1 MIGTAPNSLIN
12 TIDTA
17 DLIKK
22 GQKEAAVM
30 FSCLV
35 APTGQVVTSGA
46 YRGTRGSELLE
57 QELLKRLATAKFIP
71 AVHNHQPVIAVF
83 YGTVKF
89 AVVNG
94 KPRLRIFANQQL
106 NEVDK
111 ESDFIDP
118 QPYVGQDSKFTGLHY
133 PETGSTVAVTGV
145 VELALNVDAKGNLT
159 NLQVLSE
166 EPPLLGFG
174 DAALSDFSGAKF
186 IPAFR
191 NGQPVESNV
200 KIPVYYKPSA
210 ELRAI
215 RAERVGVGLM
225 NKVVRASFFKRDPL
239 TCARE
244 LIGTE
249 LIWGECS
256 GVVVEVE
263 AYAAIDDEAAHT
275 FTRPSA
281 RSFIERN
288 KAGAA
293 YVYFNYGVH
302 WMLNVL
308 VKGDANGFV
317 LIRALEP
324 RRGVE
329 LMKRRRG
336 VNDLRQ
342 LCSGPGKLTQ
352 AFAVTGRDHEMDLCS
367 DPRHCFVSNSS
378 ATFDVVAD
386 KRIGI
391 SRSAHL
397 PWRFTLRGSP
407 FVSRA
412 VKL

>member
-1 MIGTAPNSLIN
+1 MFVSTAAQAVVPWKFASCKNAPSLAYFAMRFRIFCFVGLLLTVCYAPGQTPKPGSPSPSSTPKLPEIRPALIGNGPNSLIN

-35 APTGQVVTSGA
+35 APTGEIVRSGA
-46 YRGTRGSELLE
+46 YRGTPGSELLE

-71 AVHNHQPVIAVF
+71 AIHNHQPVIAIF

-106 NEVDK
+106 SEVDK

-174 DAALSDFSGAKF
+174 DAASSDFTGAKF

-200 KIPVYYKPSA
+200 KIPVYYKPPA
-210 ELRAI
+210 
-215 RAERVGVGLM
+215 
-225 NKVVRASFFKRDPL
+225 
-239 TCARE
+239 
-244 LIGTE
+244 
-249 LIWGECS
+249 
-256 GVVVEVE
+256 
-263 AYAAIDDEAAHT
+263 
-275 FTRPSA
+275 
-281 RSFIERN
+281 
-288 KAGAA
+288 
-293 YVYFNYGVH
+293 
-302 WMLNVL
+302 
-308 VKGDANGFV
+308 
-317 LIRALEP
+317 
-324 RRGVE
+324 
-329 LMKRRRG
+329 
-336 VNDLRQ
+336 
-342 LCSGPGKLTQ
+342 
-352 AFAVTGRDHEMDLCS
+352 
-367 DPRHCFVSNSS
+367 
-378 ATFDVVAD
+378 
-386 KRIGI
+386 
-391 SRSAHL
+391 
-397 PWRFTLRGSP
+397 
-407 FVSRA
+407 
-412 VKL
+412 

>member
-1 MIGTAPNSLIN
+1 MRSSIISGGTKLCKGLPRYRRWASRRDLTSSLLQKEPLSLAYFAMRLGIFCFVGLLLSADLASAQTPKPGSPSPSPASKLPDVRPALVGTAPNSLIN

-57 QELLKRLATAKFIP
+57 QELLKRLATARFIP

-94 KPRLRIFANQQL
+94 KPRLRIFANQEL

-118 QPYVGQDSKFTGLHY
+118 QPYVGQDSKFTG
-133 PETGSTVAVTGV
+133 V

-166 EPPLLGFG
+166 QPPLLGFG
-174 DAALSDFSGAKF
+174 DAALSDFSDAKF

-191 NGQPVESNV
+191 SGQPVESSV

-210 ELRAI
+210 
-215 RAERVGVGLM
+215 
-225 NKVVRASFFKRDPL
+225 
-239 TCARE
+239 
-244 LIGTE
+244 
-249 LIWGECS
+249 
-256 GVVVEVE
+256 
-263 AYAAIDDEAAHT
+263 
-275 FTRPSA
+275 
-281 RSFIERN
+281 
-288 KAGAA
+288 
-293 YVYFNYGVH
+293 
-302 WMLNVL
+302 
-308 VKGDANGFV
+308 
-317 LIRALEP
+317 
-324 RRGVE
+324 
-329 LMKRRRG
+329 
-336 VNDLRQ
+336 
-342 LCSGPGKLTQ
+342 
-352 AFAVTGRDHEMDLCS
+352 
-367 DPRHCFVSNSS
+367 
-378 ATFDVVAD
+378 
-386 KRIGI
+386 
-391 SRSAHL
+391 
-397 PWRFTLRGSP
+397 
-407 FVSRA
+407 
-412 VKL
+412 